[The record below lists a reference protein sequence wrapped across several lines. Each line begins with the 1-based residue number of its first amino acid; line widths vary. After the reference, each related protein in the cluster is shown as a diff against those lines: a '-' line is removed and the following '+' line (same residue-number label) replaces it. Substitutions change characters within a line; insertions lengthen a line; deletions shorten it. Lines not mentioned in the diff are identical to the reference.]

1 MPLASTRFQARSA
14 TGSEASL
21 PSGSRSQNRVSG
33 YGSRV
38 ELQQIVER
46 YASALAHVDA
56 TTTVV
61 GINAR
66 TGMQYQPG
74 IQPMIESVVVPLMDD
89 AWEHLYSG
97 ERNFRQTEVNY
108 PTTDVPST
116 TKLDH
121 IFTTAGQVDDAPE
134 WGIEVKRLQFVG
146 DNGKNGDHE
155 VAKVLSP
162 YLKDRGM
169 LHDAL
174 RLREYGFSRRIAVV
188 GYGFDYDT
196 ASLTHAAT
204 IHTTP
209 VAADTVRN
217 IARIVANSGPLY
229 NRPLIEFADAILG
242 LRGWVTGVRAQ
253 AQFTA
258 WRHPSGGKGV
268 VFGWELRRPWLDP
281 GYDPRH
287 PW

>member
-1 MPLASTRFQARSA
+1 M
-14 TGSEASL
+14 
-21 PSGSRSQNRVSG
+21 
-33 YGSRV
+33 

-46 YASALAHVDA
+46 YAEALAHVDA
-56 TTTVV
+56 TTTVI
-61 GINAR
+61 GANPR
-66 TGMQYQPG
+66 TKQAYQPG
-74 IQPMIESVVVPLMDD
+74 IEPMTESVVVPLLDG
-89 AWEHLYSG
+89 AWEELHPG
-97 ERNFRQTEVNY
+97 ERHLRRTEVKY
-108 PTTDVPST
+108 PAKEVSLR

-121 IFTTAGQVDDAPE
+121 IFTTDGLLGEPE

-174 RLREYGFSRRIAVV
+174 RLRKYGFTRRIAIV
-188 GYGFDYDT
+188 GYGFDYDET
-196 ASLTHAAT
+196 TLARAAT

-209 VAADTVRN
+209 QAAKTVKN
-217 IARIVANSGPLY
+217 IASIVKSSGPLR

-242 LRGWVTGVRAQ
+242 LRGFLAGTRAQ
-253 AQFTA
+253 ADFEA

-268 VFGWELRRPWLDP
+268 VFGWEIRRPELEPD
-281 GYDPRH
+281 YDARH